1 MSTENAI
8 GSNQHKTKKK
18 GFKMIRFVI
27 IIIVLAI
34 VGDFLYIPIKQFVQ
48 NINTVDNY
56 SANPSSM
63 ILTPTQDQV
72 KASDIEKRMVE
83 VKSRADHKAIV
94 AKFDDTEARR
104 VATAEYETEETAKYK
119 AIQDEIEK
127 SKEQVRKDQVSF

>member
-1 MSTENAI
+1 M
-8 GSNQHKTKKK
+8 SNQNRDTQ
-18 GFKMIRFVI
+18 GRFTRKSKVKI
-27 IIIVLAI
+27 VLLIIVLVV
-34 VGDFLYIPIKQFVQ
+34 VGWYGYPHIKQFVQ